1 MKKLITS
8 LLVISVSCGL
18 YAAETKWN
26 YQEGKVTSGAVTL
39 KDDLGNDITV
49 NAHTQSAS
57 TSLSTIP
64 MLIAQGGGG
73 AYDFQYSIEL
83 SDGTVASYETTLQ
96 SWLILPK
103 ADFDN
108 VFTYDVVAPPLM
120 ATQNGN
126 VRSTAYVTTNI
137 SMITRNGPTHSNTY
151 SCTGTGVGS
160 RTSNGSSLNTYWT
173 EWDSGSACRAWSGI
187 RDGDSAVAWSEPVAN
202 ISYSLP
208 YGWITGS
215 DRSSRFTYILAN
227 DGGTAVL
234 TGTKSASVSM
244 NWLQAYL
251 SYEGVDRMF
260 SYRYTNK
267 TGSSSTTSTS
277 FQTLNEDG
285 TVGSI
290 TTGDLS
296 KSRWSSANAAIPS
309 AYNNPIYVLDTSSY
323 LFKTTTGD
331 DEYLIV
337 TENVMNFAFQSDA
350 SVVNFLSNIKTKN

>member
-120 ATQNGN
+120 AK
-126 VRSTAYVTTNI
+126 
-137 SMITRNGPTHSNTY
+137 
-151 SCTGTGVGS
+151 
-160 RTSNGSSLNTYWT
+160 LT
-173 EWDSGSACRAWSGI
+173 ERRIFA
-187 RDGDSAVAWSEPVAN
+187 AN
-202 ISYSLP
+202 
-208 YGWITGS
+208 
-215 DRSSRFTYILAN
+215 F
-227 DGGTAVL
+227 
-234 TGTKSASVSM
+234 K
-244 NWLQAYL
+244 
-251 SYEGVDRMF
+251 
-260 SYRYTNK
+260 K
-267 TGSSSTTSTS
+267 T
-277 FQTLNEDG
+277 
-285 TVGSI
+285 I
-290 TTGDLS
+290 
-296 KSRWSSANAAIPS
+296 
-309 AYNNPIYVLDTSSY
+309 
-323 LFKTTTGD
+323 
-331 DEYLIV
+331 
-337 TENVMNFAFQSDA
+337 
-350 SVVNFLSNIKTKN
+350 